1 MVEAKEGNIDKD
13 YFMNMIQ
20 KKEIIETTFGL
31 SGKGKQKVQVD
42 YLSGWFLSFFA
53 YYGEKRYD
61 GKIERFVEDTIKVE
75 NFSKLANQM
84 LIVPFKIINL
94 VNKKEY
100 LMKYKVGFVG
110 CDQNDKNEIF
120 PIQGWF
126 VSPSSEKERNS
137 IL

>member
-1 MVEAKEGNIDKD
+1 
-13 YFMNMIQ
+13 
-20 KKEIIETTFGL
+20 
-31 SGKGKQKVQVD
+31 
-42 YLSGWFLSFFA
+42 
-53 YYGEKRYD
+53 
-61 GKIERFVEDTIKVE
+61 
-75 NFSKLANQM
+75 M
-84 LIVPFKIINL
+84 LIVPFKIVKL